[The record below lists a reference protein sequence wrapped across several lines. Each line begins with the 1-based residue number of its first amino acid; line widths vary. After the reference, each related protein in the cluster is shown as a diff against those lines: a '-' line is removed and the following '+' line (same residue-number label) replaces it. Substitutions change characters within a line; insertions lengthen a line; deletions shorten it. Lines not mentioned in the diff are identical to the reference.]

1 MRHERRRD
9 ALFECRDAN
18 ARLEADAS
26 GLRDENV
33 RLREEL
39 DELKAQLLD
48 VAGFLSSKSEDARV
62 LEEYTALLARILA
75 QVDDE
80 APQTRVLMPQLYD
93 LVGRLADDA
102 VHAQYIELSSLI
114 LGDDGAAAA
123 LSVKAR
129 GVVEG
134 IVIRLG
140 EMLDEPRHVR
150 MAKLGREKRER
161 EAAAAQQKRNAA
173 EAAAAAG
180 RWARQ
185 EELNEES
192 FNELLPLLRSAS
204 FNPSAPAR
212 LRDAAA
218 AASPLPPR
226 SNSFAVG
233 EASAA
238 RLARLERAATAA
250 RNASAADGDGDGDDA
265 PPPTARTSAAARLSR
280 ALLSRTS
287 TSAAGRT
294 STTRGSRVSRKST
307 SRASQQ
313 RASQRASRASAS
325 AAAADPEVLKLAM
338 RLHRRPE
345 LQLTLLPAEAIR
357 SLPPS
362 YWASLGTSGLTH
374 TEVRAVAHAL
384 KQHGGLSFGEI
395 NAFREM
401 LRRRLVDFPPDGS
414 APPAAA
420 AARPRRGT
428 APPQLRTGALRT
440 ARSAPLPDLVEESS
454 RRGTWEPP
462 SPTTGEAVV
471 RAMVRRVLDRAI
483 ARAPGGGGGRHRR
496 RRRRWRRRLAL
507 FAERQRSLSA
517 FLVTQQSGGGSD
529 RRASGDAAPP
539 PPPVAS
545 PPPPPPPMTS
555 PPPPPPPPPVGLNSP
570 AVVASSTKA
579 SGGDPHA
586 ELMAALRAGPRLRR
600 ATAPA
605 VTAQTEAEVD
615 VRISRVS
622 AALFD

>member
-1 MRHERRRD
+1 MRHPGHRPTRTRRIQSAAGRRAPAAPASSSPLLRARHERRRD

-26 GLRDENV
+26 GLRDENA

-102 VHAQYIELSSLI
+102 VHAQYLALSSLI

-180 RWARQ
+180 RWAPGGAERRVLQ
-185 EELNEES
+185 
-192 FNELLPLLRSAS
+192 R
-204 FNPSAPAR
+204 APAT
-212 LRDAAA
+212 
-218 AASPLPPR
+218 SPLRFLQPVGTRTPPRRCRRRVAQPPR

-250 RNASAADGDGDGDDA
+250 RNASAADGDGDADDA
-265 PPPTARTSAAARLSR
+265 RRRRRRGLRPRRAVARAA
-280 ALLSRTS
+280 SRTS

-325 AAAADPEVLKLAM
+325 AAAADPEVLKLGM

-345 LQLTLLPAEAIR
+345 LQLTLLPADAIR

-401 LRRRLVDFPPDGS
+401 LRRRLVPTSRRMGARRPP
-414 APPAAA
+414 PP
-420 AARPRRGT
+420 PRGRDRGT
-428 APPQLRTGALRT
+428 APPQLRT
-440 ARSAPLPDLVEESS
+440 
-454 RRGTWEPP
+454 
-462 SPTTGEAVV
+462 
-471 RAMVRRVLDRAI
+471 
-483 ARAPGGGGGRHRR
+483 RHY
-496 RRRRWRRRLAL
+496 
-507 FAERQRSLSA
+507 
-517 FLVTQQSGGGSD
+517 G
-529 RRASGDAAPP
+529 RRAA
-539 PPPVAS
+539 
-545 PPPPPPPMTS
+545 
-555 PPPPPPPPPVGLNSP
+555 
-570 AVVASSTKA
+570 
-579 SGGDPHA
+579 
-586 ELMAALRAGPRLRR
+586 RLCP
-600 ATAPA
+600 T
-605 VTAQTEAEVD
+605 
-615 VRISRVS
+615 
-622 AALFD
+622 

>member
-1 MRHERRRD
+1 MPSGRLAVRRTREPADSSAADQIPEHDETSGSSSDDDTPDPVGCWPPCTRSTRIELSQLRARHERKRD

-26 GLRDENV
+26 GLRDENAL
-33 RLREEL
+33 LREEL

-102 VHAQYIELSSLI
+102 VHAQYIALSQLI

-218 AASPLPPR
+218 AASPQPPR

-250 RNASAADGDGDGDDA
+250 RNASAADGDGDDDA
-265 PPPTARTSAAARLSR
+265 TPPTARTSAAARLSR

-287 TSAAGRT
+287 TSAANCFT
-294 STTRGSRVSRKST
+294 WST
-307 SRASQQ
+307 
-313 RASQRASRASAS
+313 
-325 AAAADPEVLKLAM
+325 P
-338 RLHRRPE
+338 
-345 LQLTLLPAEAIR
+345 AIR
-357 SLPPS
+357 RSL
-362 YWASLGTSGLTH
+362 
-374 TEVRAVAHAL
+374 
-384 KQHGGLSFGEI
+384 
-395 NAFREM
+395 N
-401 LRRRLVDFPPDGS
+401 
-414 APPAAA
+414 
-420 AARPRRGT
+420 
-428 APPQLRTGALRT
+428 
-440 ARSAPLPDLVEESS
+440 
-454 RRGTWEPP
+454 
-462 SPTTGEAVV
+462 SPTTTM
-471 RAMVRRVLDRAI
+471 RQRVGPLVPM
-483 ARAPGGGGGRHRR
+483 ARAT
-496 RRRRWRRRLAL
+496 
-507 FAERQRSLSA
+507 RS
-517 FLVTQQSGGGSD
+517 
-529 RRASGDAAPP
+529 
-539 PPPVAS
+539 
-545 PPPPPPPMTS
+545 
-555 PPPPPPPPPVGLNSP
+555 
-570 AVVASSTKA
+570 
-579 SGGDPHA
+579 
-586 ELMAALRAGPRLRR
+586 
-600 ATAPA
+600 
-605 VTAQTEAEVD
+605 
-615 VRISRVS
+615 
-622 AALFD
+622 

>member
-1 MRHERRRD
+1 MPSGRLAVRRTREPADSSAADQIPEHDETSGSSSDDDTPDPVGCWPPCTRSTRIELSQLRARHERKRD

-18 ARLEADAS
+18 ARLAADAS

-102 VHAQYIELSSLI
+102 LHAQYIALSQLI

-218 AASPLPPR
+218 AASPPPPR

-238 RLARLERAATAA
+238 RLARSNAQRPPRATPPLPTATA
-250 RNASAADGDGDGDDA
+250 
-265 PPPTARTSAAARLSR
+265 
-280 ALLSRTS
+280 
-287 TSAAGRT
+287 
-294 STTRGSRVSRKST
+294 TT
-307 SRASQQ
+307 
-313 RASQRASRASAS
+313 
-325 AAAADPEVLKLAM
+325 M
-338 RLHRRPE
+338 
-345 LQLTLLPAEAIR
+345 
-357 SLPPS
+357 
-362 YWASLGTSGLTH
+362 
-374 TEVRAVAHAL
+374 
-384 KQHGGLSFGEI
+384 
-395 NAFREM
+395 
-401 LRRRLVDFPPDGS
+401 
-414 APPAAA
+414 
-420 AARPRRGT
+420 
-428 APPQLRTGALRT
+428 
-440 ARSAPLPDLVEESS
+440 
-454 RRGTWEPP
+454 
-462 SPTTGEAVV
+462 
-471 RAMVRRVLDRAI
+471 
-483 ARAPGGGGGRHRR
+483 RR
-496 RRRRWRRRLAL
+496 RRRRGLRRRRACRARCSLARRPRRL
-507 FAERQRSLSA
+507 GARRPPEA
-517 FLVTQQSGGGSD
+517 PGSRAS
-529 RRASGDAAPP
+529 RRAARRSSGRR
-539 PPPVAS
+539 
-545 PPPPPPPMTS
+545 
-555 PPPPPPPPPVGLNSP
+555 
-570 AVVASSTKA
+570 
-579 SGGDPHA
+579 SGR
-586 ELMAALRAGPRLRR
+586 RARRLRR
-600 ATAPA
+600 RRPT
-605 VTAQTEAEVD
+605 
-615 VRISRVS
+615 RRC
-622 AALFD
+622 

>member
-1 MRHERRRD
+1 M
-9 ALFECRDAN
+9 
-18 ARLEADAS
+18 
-26 GLRDENV
+26 
-33 RLREEL
+33 
-39 DELKAQLLD
+39 
-48 VAGFLSSKSEDARV
+48 

-102 VHAQYIELSSLI
+102 VHAQYLELSSLI

-150 MAKLGREKRER
+150 GGARREKRER

-173 EAAAAAG
+173 EAAAAAR
-180 RWARQ
+180 RWARR
-185 EELNEES
+185 EELNEGPS
-192 FNELLPLLRSAS
+192 TS
-204 FNPSAPAR
+204 SAPPLRFLQPVGTRAPPRRGRRRPPLPRAR
-212 LRDAAA
+212 LVR
-218 AASPLPPR
+218 R
-226 SNSFAVG
+226 RRGVG
-233 EASAA
+233 
-238 RLARLERAATAA
+238 RQLARLERAATAA
-250 RNASAADGDGDGDDA
+250 RNASAAGDADADDDA
-265 PPPTARTSAAARLSR
+265 TPPTARTSAAARLSR

-287 TSAAGRT
+287 TSAAGRVDHP
-294 STTRGSRVSRKST
+294 RLPRPAQVDSRVT
-307 SRASQQ
+307 
-313 RASQRASRASAS
+313 
-325 AAAADPEVLKLAM
+325 AAGVARRRRRRPTRRRKLAM
-338 RLHRRPE
+338 RLRRPE
-345 LQLTLLPAEAIR
+345 LQLTLLPADAIR
-357 SLPPS
+357 GLPPS

-384 KQHGGLSFGEI
+384 SSMAPSPLGRSTPSERCS
-395 NAFREM
+395 A
-401 LRRRLVDFPPDGS
+401 DGS
-414 APPAAA
+414 STSAGWERAAA
-420 AARPRRGT
+420 ASAARPRRG

-440 ARSAPLPDLVEESS
+440 ARSAPLPTWSRSRGEGHGRRVDD
-454 RRGTWEPP
+454 RRGGGASYGP
-462 SPTTGEAVV
+462 S
-471 RAMVRRVLDRAI
+471 RARSSDRADP
-483 ARAPGGGGGRHRR
+483 AGGRHRR
-496 RRRRWRRRLAL
+496 RRRRRLAL
-507 FAERQRSLSA
+507 IAERNARSA
-517 FLVTQQSGGGSD
+517 FLVTQQSGGRD

-570 AVVASSTKA
+570 AVLASSTKA
-579 SGGDPHA
+579 GGGDPHA

-605 VTAQTEAEVD
+605 VTAHAQTEAEVD